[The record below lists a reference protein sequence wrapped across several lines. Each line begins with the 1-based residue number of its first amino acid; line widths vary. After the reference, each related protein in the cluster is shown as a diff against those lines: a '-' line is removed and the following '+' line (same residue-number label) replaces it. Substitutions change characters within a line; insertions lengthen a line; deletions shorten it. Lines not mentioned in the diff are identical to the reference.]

1 MSERRLDSE
10 RESLR
15 EASDD
20 GSVRGGATAEDAEG
34 RGGRGGEQGAIGGIG
49 RREALKVL
57 ATSAVALPLAGS
69 LAAC

>member
-20 GSVRGGATAEDAEG
+20 GAPCGV
-34 RGGRGGEQGAIGGIG
+34 GERIECAIERCG
-49 RREALKVL
+49 
-57 ATSAVALPLAGS
+57 
-69 LAAC
+69 